1 MLVLAE
7 RRHTVI
13 RFEPRFEIDRGP
25 AEVFGVL
32 TDVER
37 IPEWQQSVIAVTKQ
51 TPGPVRAGTRVLETL
66 KMAGRRRHGTV
77 DVTAYTPGELV
88 AFSGDV
94 GLGDYYCAFELTPR
108 TGGGTVLVART
119 EFRLHG
125 LWRLLRPVLGS
136 EIKREGRDEL
146 AGLKRLIEAGSGA
159 MQATAAQ

>member
-1 MLVLAE
+1 M
-7 RRHTVI
+7 I
-13 RFEPRFEIDRGP
+13 GQP
-25 AEVFGVL
+25 
-32 TDVER
+32 DVER
-37 IPEWQQSVIAVTKQ
+37 IPEWQQSVIAVTRQ

-108 TGGGTVLVART
+108 GGGGTVLVGRT

-125 LWRLLRPVLGS
+125 WWRLLRPLLGS
-136 EIKREGRDEL
+136 EIKRETRDEL
-146 AGLKRLIEAGSGA
+146 MRLKRIVE
-159 MQATAAQ
+159 ATAPGTQPVRAH

>member
-1 MLVLAE
+1 M
-7 RRHTVI
+7 I
-13 RFEPRFEIDRGP
+13 RFEHRFEIERGP

-37 IPEWQQSVIAVTKQ
+37 IPEWQQSIIAVTKQ

-66 KMAGRRRHGTV
+66 KMAGRRRDGTV

-94 GLGDYYCAFELTPR
+94 GLADYYCAFELTPR

-125 LWRLLRPVLGS
+125 VWRLLRPVLGS
-136 EIKREGRDEL
+136 AIRRESGREL
-146 AGLKRLIEAGSGA
+146 ATLKRLIEAGTRTI
-159 MQATAAQ
+159 QAADAR